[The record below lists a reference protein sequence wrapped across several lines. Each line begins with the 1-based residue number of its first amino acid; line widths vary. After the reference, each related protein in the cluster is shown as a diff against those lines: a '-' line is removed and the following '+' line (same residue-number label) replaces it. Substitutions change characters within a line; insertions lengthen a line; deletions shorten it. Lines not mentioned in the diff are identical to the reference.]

1 MPNNNTK
8 ENNIMNTNNFTIKS
22 QEAIQ
27 QAQQIAQGFGHQQI
41 ENEHILKGILEVDEN
56 VTPFIL
62 KKLNV
67 NVDLFKKI
75 LDSTLQSFPK
85 VSGGDLMLSREAS
98 TALTEANIIAKK
110 MNDEFVSIEHL
121 LLAIFK
127 SKSKVAQILKDQ
139 GVTEKGLEAAIA
151 EIRKGERVT
160 SASAEET
167 YNSLNK
173 YAKNLNELAR
183 NGKLD
188 PVIGRDE
195 EIRRVLQILTRRT
208 KNNPM
213 LVGEPGVG
221 KTAIAEGLAHR
232 IVDGDVPEN
241 LKDKIVYSLD
251 MGALIAGAKYKGE
264 FEERL
269 KSVVKEVTSAEGDIV
284 LFIDE
289 IHTLVGAGG
298 GEGAMD
304 AANIL
309 KPALA
314 RGELRAIGAT
324 TLDEYQ
330 KYFEKDKALERR
342 FQKVMVDEPDT
353 ESAISILRGIKEKYE
368 THHKVRIKDDAIIA
382 AVELSQ
388 RYITNRFLPDKAI
401 DLMDEAASKLR
412 MEINSKPEELD
423 VLDRKIMQLEIE
435 IEAIKREND
444 EVKLKSL
451 GLDLANLKEE
461 RNEIFTQWKSEK
473 DVVDNIQTVKQEIED
488 FKLEAERAE
497 RDGDYGKVAEI
508 RYGKIKEAQERLETL
523 QTQLAE
529 NQAGSSLI
537 KEEVTR
543 EDIAEV
549 VAKWTGVP
557 VTKMLQGEREKLLR
571 LEDELHH
578 RVVGQEEAIEAI
590 SDAVRRSRAGLQDM
604 KKPIGTFLFLG
615 TTGVG
620 KTELAKALAEY
631 LFDDEN
637 AMTRIDMSEYQERHS
652 VSRLVGAPPGYV
664 GYDEGG
670 QLTEAVRR
678 KPYSVILLDEIEKAH
693 PDTFNILLQVLD
705 EGRLTDNKG
714 RLADFKNTIIIMTSN
729 MGSHIIQ
736 EKFEDLKGSIEAATE
751 AAKTEVLGLLKQ
763 MVRPEFIN
771 RIDEIVMFTPL
782 TEANIK
788 QIVGLQLQSVTK
800 MLAHQNITMD
810 ATPDAIA
817 YLAEKGYDPQ
827 FGARPVKRVIQRE
840 VLNQLSKEILAG
852 KVTTDSIILLDCF
865 DGQLVFRN
873 QVV

>member
-1 MPNNNTK
+1 
-8 ENNIMNTNNFTIKS
+8 MNFNNFTIKA
-22 QEAIQ
+22 QEAVQ
-27 QAQQIAQGFGHQQI
+27 TAQQIAQQYGHQELQ
-41 ENEHILKGILEVDEN
+41 NEHFFKAIEQVDEN
-56 VTPFIL
+56 VLPF
-62 KKLNV
+62 
-67 NVDLFKKI
+67 LFKKLKI
-75 LDSTLQSFPK
+75 NREQLNKQLDAALQGFAK
-85 VSGGDLMLSREAS
+85 VSGGDMGISRDAS
-98 TALTEANIIAKK
+98 TMLNEAVNIAKK
-110 MNDEFVSIEHL
+110 WNDEYVSLEHL
-121 LLAIFK
+121 ILAIFK
-127 SKSKVAQILKDQ
+127 SNSKIAQALKNQ
-139 GVTEKGLEAAIA
+139 GVSEKELEKAIQ
-151 EIRKGERVT
+151 ELRKGERVT
-160 SASAEET
+160 SASAEDT

-173 YAKNLNELAR
+173 YAKNLNQLADS
-183 NGKLD
+183 GKLD

-195 EIRRVLQILTRRT
+195 EIRRVLQILSRRT

-232 IVDGDVPEN
+232 IVKGDVPEN
-241 LKDKIVYSLD
+241 LKDKVIYSLD

-269 KSVVKEVTSAEGDIV
+269 KSVVKEVTSSDGNII

-368 THHKVRIKDDAIIA
+368 THHKVRIKDEAIIA
-382 AVELSQ
+382 AVELSE

-401 DLMDEAASKLR
+401 DLMDEAAAKLR

-435 IEAIKREND
+435 IEAIKREKD
-444 EVKLKSL
+444 EEKLKML
-451 GLDLANLKEE
+451 YVDLANLKEE
-461 RNEIFTQWKSEK
+461 RNAVNAKWQSEK
-473 DVVDNIQTVKQEIED
+473 SVIDEVQTTKEAIE
-488 FKLEAERAE
+488 KYRLEADRAE
-497 RDGDYGKVAEI
+497 REGDYGKVAEL
-508 RYGKIKEAQERLETL
+508 RYGKIKEAEDKLVEL
-523 QTQLAE
+523 QKNLDSKSHE
-529 NQAGSSLI
+529 NALV
-537 KEEVTR
+537 KEEVTA

-549 VAKWTGVP
+549 VAKWTGIP
-557 VTKMLQGEREKLLR
+557 VAKMLQGEREKLLN
-571 LEDELHH
+571 LEKELHR
-578 RVVGQEEAIEAI
+578 RVVGQEEAIEAV
-590 SDAVRRSRAGLQDM
+590 SDAIRRSRAGLQDPRR
-604 KKPIGTFLFLG
+604 PIGSFLFLG

-637 AMTRIDMSEYQERHS
+637 AMTRIDMSEYQEKHA

-678 KPYSVILLDEIEKAH
+678 RPYSVILLDEIEKAH

-714 RLADFKNTIIIMTSN
+714 RTADFKNTIIIMTSN
-729 MGSHIIQ
+729 MGSQIIQ
-736 EKFEDLKGSIEAATE
+736 ETFEKYPNDTE
-751 AAKTEVLGLLKQ
+751 RAIDESRDEVLQLLKET
-763 MVRPEFIN
+763 VRPEFLN
-771 RIDEIVMFTPL
+771 RIDDIIMFTPL
-782 TEANIK
+782 NAKNIRS
-788 QIVGLQLQSVTK
+788 IVKLQLQSLFRMVAK
-800 MLAHQNITMD
+800 EGILLD
-810 ATPDAIA
+810 ATDEAID
-817 YLAEKGYDPQ
+817 YLAQKGFDPQ
-827 FGARPVKRVIQRE
+827 FGARPVKRTIQKE
-840 VLNQLSKEILAG
+840 VLNKLSKEILSGTVQRDA
-852 KVTTDSIILLDCF
+852 VILLDAF
-865 DGQLVFRN
+865 DNQLVFRN
-873 QVV
+873 QKSENN